1 LAGLATAGRTALC
14 LGAEGQ
20 GLSPD
25 LMRAVETVR
34 IEMAPGLDS
43 LNVATSA
50 AIVLHRLFAGDG
62 TAV

>member
-1 LAGLATAGRTALC
+1 
-14 LGAEGQ
+14 
-20 GLSPD
+20 
-25 LMRAVETVR
+25 MRAVETVR

-62 TAV
+62 AAG